1 MKKRNYAAAAA
12 GAVLAALA
20 VLLLLAGC
28 ESTEDVSVSIS
39 PDYVRLGAGQSVTL
53 TASGWNTYRWSL
65 GAATGGSNSTVTAN
79 SGNGVLS
86 STVGERVVYRALK
99 SGSGITQTIFCYAVT
114 AGGESPAIAPGQAT
128 IVQQ

>member
-28 ESTEDVSVSIS
+28 ESTEEVSVSIS
-39 PDYVRLGAGQSVTL
+39 PDYVRLGVGQSVTL

-65 GAATGGSNSTVTAN
+65 GETTGGTNINVSAGNA
-79 SGNGVLS
+79 NGVLS
-86 STVGERVVYRALK
+86 STVGERVVYRALTR
-99 SGSGITQTIFCYAVT
+99 GITQTIICYAVT
-114 AGGESPAIAPGQAT
+114 SGGQSSAIAPGQAT

>member
-12 GAVLAALA
+12 GAVLAAL
-20 VLLLLAGC
+20 VGILLLAGC
-28 ESTEDVSVSIS
+28 ESTEEVSVSIS
-39 PDYVRLGAGQSVTL
+39 PDYVRLGVNQTVTL

-79 SGNGVLS
+79 SAFGVLS
-86 STVGERVVYRALK
+86 STVGERVVYRALQR
-99 SGSGITQTIFCYAVT
+99 GTQTIFCYAVT
-114 AGGESPAIAPGQAT
+114 AGGQSSAIAPGQAT